1 MIITTMSTLV
11 VVRYLVRFL
20 FLLPRLFILNHQATH
35 SSGKDGGL
43 EVNEARLVMQMTRF
57 KKLEDEHHAHLDQVR
72 LSDDDEDDDDE
83 DGGGEYSSSEDE
95 AVMVHKDAAAQ
106 ANRKA
111 AGLEK
116 THKSL
121 NKRVRDLE
129 KVKRRVDH

>member
-1 MIITTMSTLV
+1 MLTPTGLFVTCV
-11 VVRYLVRFL
+11 FL
-20 FLLPRLFILNHQATH
+20 SSLAILNSHQATH
-35 SSGKDGGL
+35 SSVKDGGL

-72 LSDDDEDDDDE
+72 LSDDDGE
-83 DGGGEYSSSEDE
+83 DGGAASFDSSSSEDE
-95 AVMVHKDAAAQ
+95 AVAVHKDAAAL

-129 KVKRRVDH
+129 KVTDLR